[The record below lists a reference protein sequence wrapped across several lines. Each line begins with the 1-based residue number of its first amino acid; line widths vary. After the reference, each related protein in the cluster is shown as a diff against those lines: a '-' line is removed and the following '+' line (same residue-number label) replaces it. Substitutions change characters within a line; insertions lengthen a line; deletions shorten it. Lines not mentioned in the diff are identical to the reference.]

1 MIGATA
7 ATLAFEVQTARR
19 RYFVPRGH
27 VDQLGVAPLPNA
39 SEAHGRPLLTRD
51 LGPLL
56 DPEDSGAPARQA
68 LTVLLRR
75 RTVVL
80 RVQRIESLESVTVHP
95 LAPLLRRRLRAPGCS
110 APSFVMIS
118 RCWCSICAA
127 SPPTSPLAPSCERLH
142 PAATRMVEAAGTLS
156 GRKVFP
162 PTGRVVARPGFPAP
176 SSWSGAKKVRA
187 RAVPPAHRL
196 RLPQESVCTSP
207 LNVVRL

>member
-1 MIGATA
+1 MLHLQAVGQELVHMIGATA

-95 LAPLLRRRLRAPGCS
+95 LAPLLRRRLRAPWVLG
-110 APSFVMIS
+110 AVIHDDQPVLVLDMRRI
-118 RCWCSICAA
+118 A
-127 SPPTSPLAPSCERLH
+127 TDLAL
-142 PAATRMVEAAGTLS
+142 
-156 GRKVFP
+156 
-162 PTGRVVARPGFPAP
+162 
-176 SSWSGAKKVRA
+176 GAV
-187 RAVPPAHRL
+187 L
-196 RLPQESVCTSP
+196 
-207 LNVVRL
+207 